1 MVCGWRE
8 QLTDVVITSVDAPLV
23 SPGLTF
29 SPTGIIS
36 DDEHGQARPDLGW
49 NFNLFNQQQL
59 PSCSS
64 RFLCRVCLIDR
75 GVRVCVH
82 QGLQLS
88 DLLDR

>member
-1 MVCGWRE
+1 MMTMVCEWRE

-49 NFNLFNQQQL
+49 NFNLFNNAWYYAAATSLLSILFPVPCL
-59 PSCSS
+59 P
-64 RFLCRVCLIDR
+64 D
-75 GVRVCVH
+75 
-82 QGLQLS
+82 
-88 DLLDR
+88 